1 MQILLFQGQ
10 SILIEDVNR
19 HVEGNYVCTADNGIG
34 EPATASMEVIVEY
47 SPEIAIEKVILFSIY
62 SCLSTKV
69 VSDASSCQILI
80 DFIYFQLFATLFI
93 HVCLHILVLR
103 TKIIFLIFI

>member
-19 HVEGNYVCTADNGIG
+19 HVEGNYICTADNGIG

-47 SPEIAIEKVILFSIY
+47 SPEISIEKVI
-62 SCLSTKV
+62 
-69 VSDASSCQILI
+69 
-80 DFIYFQLFATLFI
+80 
-93 HVCLHILVLR
+93 
-103 TKIIFLIFI
+103 